1 MNRAITT
8 AKITGGIFR
17 RAVSY
22 NFCIGWAPLDPRK
35 HTTMSHN
42 TNNYYLDLWEYGNY
56 PDWVHIS
63 SVPARTY
70 EPQVVNTIVA
80 TLNSRYVP
88 TPTPR
93 IPASHLSSSSH
104 IPQDLGLNSSQKISK
119 STPSFMKFTQS
130 FWVNS
135 QPASS

>member
-42 TNNYYLDLWEYGNY
+42 TNNYYLDLWEYGHY
-56 PDWVHIS
+56 PDWVHLNSI
-63 SVPARTY
+63 PARTY
-70 EPQVVNTIVA
+70 EPQVVNTIVT

-88 TPTPR
+88 TPISR
-93 IPASHLSSSSH
+93 IPRSHLNFSSLT
-104 IPQDLGLNSSQKISK
+104 PQGRGLNSYLKISN
-119 STPSFMKFTQS
+119 STRSFMMFTPSF
-130 FWVNS
+130 
-135 QPASS
+135 